1 MADITLYHES
11 KKYNNPRLNK
21 LTANINKIGDRV
33 RKEAYKVAY
42 WVADCERTGEYKLD
56 GFETVHDWTKDAF
69 GWERSAS
76 YNWLKI
82 GQEYTAVITD
92 EAGKVTGVECALG
105 ADFSSSQ
112 VIALFPLG
120 KKETEV
126 AVANKVITPN
136 MSCRAIKAK
145 VAEIKEAVEGH
156 EAPEEEPEEQQDA
169 QQEEA
174 QEEAPEEATTDITA
188 YKLVCDNAGNW
199 YKIPLEVLEQYA
211 HKLTPRE
218 RKELGVSK

>member
-1 MADITLYHES
+1 MSDITLYHES
-11 KKYNNPRLNK
+11 RKYQDSRLNK
-21 LTANINKIGDRV
+21 ITANINKIGDRV
-33 RKEAYKVAY
+33 RKEAYRVAY
-42 WVADCERTGEYKLD
+42 WVADCERTGAYKLD
-56 GFETVHDWTKDAF
+56 GFETVHDWTRDAF

-92 EAGKVTGVECALG
+92 EAGKVTEVECALG

-120 KKETEV
+120 KKETET
-126 AVANKVITPN
+126 AIANKVITPD

-145 VAEIKEAVEGH
+145 VAEIKDAVEGH
-156 EAPEEEPEEQQDA
+156 EAPEEPEEQ
-169 QQEEA
+169 
-174 QEEAPEEATTDITA
+174 QEEAPEEAPEEASGDIIA

-211 HKLTPRE
+211 HKLTPQE
-218 RKELGVSK
+218 RKEIKKELGVSK